1 MSIIFV
7 LGANFGQKRAQI
19 FGIFWQ
25 FKREMRGNEF
35 FYVPR
40 KNVENSGEMRRR

>member
-19 FGIFWQ
+19 FGTFWH
-25 FKREMRGNEF
+25 FKREMRGHEF
-35 FYVPR
+35 FYVPQ
-40 KNVENSGEMRRR
+40 KKM